1 MSMVGSSTSSAMLTI
16 LVGLGCMAGVFW
28 GRVGTG
34 DSSVQPSPMKAASSR
49 TEPPASLP
57 QLPSRPVDAA
67 SGTMAAGIDR
77 TITTGA
83 IGHDSAL
90 RKPNP
95 LAYAD
100 GKNGGPPTL
109 TGVEAVN
116 YLAGNT
122 IKREEPGKPVRFTYF
137 ASRGVQ
143 GDGNE
148 RSFVASAWDRNRSD
162 LCEVA
167 ADGTPTCRPLTITL
181 DGQYEFPG
189 AKLGA
194 VSIGGAAATLLRG
207 NVAKFPDYVPLLD
220 ATSDSAQ
227 ATPAKAGSAGV
238 PALWSGFVGRLVS
251 VQNDDASGNDRR
263 VLFYAA
269 DNRILDVHSTSG
281 DAEHQVAVSVMVG
294 HWHASK
300 AGICQT
306 RTIGDS
312 VQSCFKPETSGID
325 SLRLV
330 PIGKSGKALRLTILT
345 TANAAETAGK

>member
-1 MSMVGSSTSSAMLTI
+1 MLTV
-16 LVGLGCMAGVFW
+16 LVGLGCMASVFW

-34 DSSVQPSPMKAASSR
+34 DSSAQPNPMSGRVPNGAAGLRSAAI
-49 TEPPASLP
+49 PM
-57 QLPSRPVDAA
+57 PVAAA
-67 SGTMAAGIDR
+67 SGTTEAGIDR

-122 IKREEPGKPVRFTYF
+122 IKREEPGKPARFTYF

-148 RSFVASAWDRNRSD
+148 RSFVASAWDRNRPD

-189 AKLGA
+189 AKLGSR
-194 VSIGGAAATLLRG
+194 VDRG
-207 NVAKFPDYVPLLD
+207 RSRDPVERAMSPSSPITCRFLER
-220 ATSDSAQ
+220 ASDSAQ
-227 ATPAKAGSAGV
+227 ATAAKAGSAGA
-238 PALWSGFVGRLVS
+238 PALWAGFVGRLVS
-251 VQNDDASGNDRR
+251 VQKRRRIRRRPAHPLLRRGQSRSRRPLDTGGCRAPGCGFGYGRPLARVQDRHLPDANDRR
-263 VLFYAA
+263 RA
-269 DNRILDVHSTSG
+269 
-281 DAEHQVAVSVMVG
+281 
-294 HWHASK
+294 
-300 AGICQT
+300 
-306 RTIGDS
+306 
-312 VQSCFKPETSGID
+312 QSCFKPEASGLD
-325 SLRLV
+325 SVRLV
-330 PIGKSGKALRLTILT
+330 PIGKGGKPQRVTVLT
-345 TANAAETAGK
+345 AASAPQTAGK